1 MGKPVRSRFGKVVSK
16 IQIGDLVNFVPES
29 RLPFA
34 QISSIYQKI
43 GRESIKLISK
53 VALKK
58 WNKNFRETFR
68 LEKQDYLFRCSITGN
83 FPPENVNGKHPHRS
97 ERMIERGV
105 CCAL

>member
-34 QISSIYQKI
+34 QISSIYQKN

-58 WNKNFRETFR
+58 FSAGTTPKVVFLLLSNQIFR
-68 LEKQDYLFRCSITGN
+68 KLF
-83 FPPENVNGKHPHRS
+83 VNGKHR
-97 ERMIERGV
+97 E
-105 CCAL
+105 

>member
-34 QISSIYQKI
+34 QISSIYQKN

-83 FPPENVNGKHPHRS
+83 FRRNDPKSRVPFTFQSDFPETFCKW
-97 ERMIERGV
+97 
-105 CCAL
+105 

>member
-1 MGKPVRSRFGKVVSK
+1 MGKPVRSRVGKVVSK

-34 QISSIYQKI
+34 QISSIYQKN

-83 FPPENVNGKHPHRS
+83 FPPERPQKSCSFYFPIRFPGNF
-97 ERMIERGV
+97 
-105 CCAL
+105 L